1 MNKGGVI
8 SMAAIYVN
16 ELIKL
21 FKKALN
27 EKWGYIWG
35 AAGET
40 WTQAKQDAAT
50 REMTV
55 KYGQKWVGK
64 RVADCSGLFSW
75 AFKELGGYMYH
86 GSNTMWKKY
95 CTVNGRLTN
104 GKRSDGEELKP
115 GTAVFQCRNGTDYYH
130 VGLYIGDNTVIEA
143 KGTASGVVVSQVS
156 KWTHWGELKGI
167 SYDGSEEIASDV
179 VESETTYTELGQR
192 TLKYTSPNMKGDD
205 VKKLQEKLNQ
215 LGYSCGIVDGCFGKK
230 TRNALMVFQAANKL
244 TVDGIFGAKSLAALN
259 NGEKK
264 SDTIQKDETN
274 SEQTY
279 TVVKGDTLGKIAK
292 KLLGA
297 SNKYPEI
304 MKANNLKN
312 VTIHP
317 GDVLII
323 PSKD

>member
-1 MNKGGVI
+1 MPT
-8 SMAAIYVN
+8 IYVN
-16 ELIKL
+16 KLIEL

-55 KYGQKWVGK
+55 KYGQQWVGK

-95 CTVNGRLTN
+95 CTEQGKLTN
-104 GKRSDGEELKP
+104 GKRSDGKELKP
-115 GTAVFQCRNGTDYYH
+115 GTAVFQCKNSTDYYH

-143 KGTASGVVVSQVS
+143 KGTASGVVVSQPS
-156 KWTHWGELKGI
+156 AWTHWGELKGI
-167 SYDGSEEIASDV
+167 TYDEL
-179 VESETTYTELGQR
+179 VESETVYTELGER
-192 TLKYTSPNMKGDD
+192 VLKYTSPNTYGED
-205 VKKLQEKLNQ
+205 VKKLQEKLND
-215 LGYSCGIVDGCFGKK
+215 LGYSCGKADGYFGTK
-230 TRNALMVFQAANKL
+230 TRNALMAFQAANKL
-244 TVDGIFGAKSLAALN
+244 TVDGVLGSKSLTALN
-259 NGEKK
+259 NGSKK
-264 SDTIQKDETN
+264 TETT

>member
-1 MNKGGVI
+1 
-8 SMAAIYVN
+8 MATIYVN

-35 AAGET
+35 AAGEQ

-55 KYGQKWVGK
+55 RYGQQWVGR

-86 GSNTMWKKY
+86 GSNTMWKRY
-95 CTVNGRLTN
+95 CTANGKLN
-104 GKRSDGEELKP
+104 KGKRSDGKELKP

-143 KGTASGVVVSQVS
+143 KGTATGVVVSQVS
-156 KWTHWGELKGI
+156 AWTHWGELKGI
-167 SYDGSEEIASDV
+167 SYDDV
-179 VESETTYTELGQR
+179 VEPEIVYTELGQR
-192 TLKYTSPNMKGDD
+192 VLKYTSPNTYGDD
-205 VKKLQEKLNQ
+205 VKKLQEKLND
-215 LGYSCGIVDGCFGKK
+215 LGYSCGVADGYFGIK
-230 TRNALMVFQAANKL
+230 TRNALMAFQTANGL
-244 TVDGIFGAKSLAALN
+244 TMDGVLGAKSLSALN
-259 NGEKK
+259 NGNSK
-264 SDTIQKDETN
+264 TQKDDVTFEN
-274 SEQTY
+274 TY
-279 TVVKGDTLGKIAK
+279 TVAKGDTLGKIAK

-304 MKANNLKN
+304 MKANGLKN

>member
-1 MNKGGVI
+1 
-8 SMAAIYVN
+8 MADIRVN

-35 AAGET
+35 AAGEK

-86 GSNTMWKKY
+86 GSNTMWNKY
-95 CTVNGRLTN
+95 CTVNGKLTN
-104 GKRSDGEELKP
+104 GKRSDGKDLKP
-115 GTAVFQCRNGTDYYH
+115 GSAVFQCKNGTDYYH
-130 VGLYIGDNTVIEA
+130 VGLFIGDNTVIEA
-143 KGTASGVVVSQVS
+143 KGTASGVVVSQLS
-156 KWTHWGELKGI
+156 SWTHWGELKGVD
-167 SYDGSEEIASDV
+167 YDNT
-179 VESETTYTELGQR
+179 VEVENGTEVYANLGDR
-192 TLKYTSPNMKGDD
+192 TLKYTSPNMYGDD
-205 VKKLQEKLNQ
+205 VKKLQEKLND
-215 LGYSCGIVDGCFGKK
+215 LGYSCGVADGYFGVK
-230 TRNALMVFQAANKL
+230 TKNALIKFQLENGL
-244 TVDGIFGAKSLAALN
+244 TTDGVLGGKTLDALN
-259 NGEKK
+259 NGKASEKAE
-264 SDTIQKDETN
+264 ST
-274 SEQTY
+274 SEKTY
-279 TVVKGDTLGKIAK
+279 TVEKGDTLGKIAK

-304 MKANNLKN
+304 MKANNLKSA
-312 VTIHP
+312 TIHP

-323 PSKD
+323 PNLD